1 MIKENA
7 EAKAIGKKVKNLHVR
22 LRTHIQEHKRDYVI
36 GAGGAAVAGFTCLLM
51 RGTASR
57 SINCGTS
64 VVADRGISVVG
75 KKVVMSNVS
84 YISADRQG
92 PPSWVVRCKQT
103 GDVFT
108 SQRSAAFEMDLPQAE
123 LSKHLNGVM
132 DNVRGYNFERL
143 CLAA

>member
-1 MIKENA
+1 MFDKQRQSL
-7 EAKAIGKKVKNLHVR
+7 EASKNYQKVKTHVQ
-22 LRTHIQEHKRDYVI
+22 TNQKVYIAGI
-36 GAGGAAVAGFTCLLM
+36 GGAAFAGITCFIM
-51 RGTASR
+51 RGAASQP
-57 SINCGTS
+57 INCGTS
-64 VVADRGISVVG
+64 VVAERGISVLG

-103 GDVFT
+103 GDIFT
-108 SQRSAAFEMDLPQAE
+108 SQRSAAVELGLPQAE

-132 DNVRGYNFERL
+132 DNVRGYNFERI